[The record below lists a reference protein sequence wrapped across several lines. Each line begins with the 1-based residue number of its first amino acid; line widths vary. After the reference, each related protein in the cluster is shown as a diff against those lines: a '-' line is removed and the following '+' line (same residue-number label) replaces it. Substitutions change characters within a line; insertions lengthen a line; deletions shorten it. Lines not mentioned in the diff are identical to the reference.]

1 MGIFVGIA
9 VVLIVFFSSSIVEK
23 RLKKIENQN
32 IEIVKLLE
40 KIKDEK

>member
-23 RLKKIENQN
+23 RLKTIEEQN
-32 IEIVKLLE
+32 MDIVKLLE
-40 KIKDEK
+40 EIKDKK